1 MRYRRP
7 VTVGPLTLGPRVSR
21 TIKSFTLDKE
31 VKLWSDFGFTRV
43 HGDTTAGPS
52 ELQHPGNRSTHV
64 TSFKYTVREAGY
76 GPTTA

>member
-7 VTVGPLTLGPRVSR
+7 VTVGPLTLGPRVNR

-52 ELQHPGNRSTHV
+52 ELQQPGNRSTYV